1 MPVKN
6 TCDHLKLINDLLQY
20 EDISNEILEHIDI
33 NEMDRIDRRK
43 RENLNSEHR
52 RRWRRN
58 KNSYDSLKFDEIR
71 R

>member
-1 MPVKN
+1 MPVRN
-6 TCDHLKLINDLLQY
+6 TCDHVKLINDLLQY

-43 RENLNSEHR
+43 RENIHSEHR

>member
-1 MPVKN
+1 MPVRN
-6 TCDHLKLINDLLQY
+6 TCDHVKLINDLLQY

-33 NEMDRIDRRK
+33 NEMDRIDKRK
-43 RENLNSEHR
+43 RENINSEHR

>member
-1 MPVKN
+1 MPVRN
-6 TCDHLKLINDLLQY
+6 TCDHVKLINDLLQY

>member
-6 TCDHLKLINDLLQY
+6 TCDHVKLINDLLQY

-43 RENLNSEHR
+43 RENINSEHR
-52 RRWRRN
+52 RRWRRG
-58 KNSYDSLKFDEIR
+58 KNSYDSLKFYEIR

>member
-1 MPVKN
+1 MPVN
-6 TCDHLKLINDLLQY
+6 YINHHIQLINDLLEY

-52 RRWRRN
+52 RRWKRSSN
-58 KNSYDSLKFDEIR
+58 KYDSLKFYQIGR
-71 R
+71 

>member
-1 MPVKN
+1 MPVRN
-6 TCDHLKLINDLLQY
+6 TCDHVKLINDLLQY

-43 RENLNSEHR
+43 RDNLNSEHR

-58 KNSYDSLKFDEIR
+58 KNTYDSLKFDEIR

>member
-1 MPVKN
+1 MPVRN
-6 TCDHLKLINDLLQY
+6 TCDHVKLINDLLQY

-43 RENLNSEHR
+43 RDNLNSEHR

>member
-43 RENLNSEHR
+43 RENIHSEHR
-52 RRWRRN
+52 RRWKRSSN
-58 KNSYDSLKFDEIR
+58 KYDSLKFYQIGR
-71 R
+71 

>member
-6 TCDHLKLINDLLQY
+6 TCDHVKLINDLLQY

-33 NEMDRIDRRK
+33 NEMDRIDKRK